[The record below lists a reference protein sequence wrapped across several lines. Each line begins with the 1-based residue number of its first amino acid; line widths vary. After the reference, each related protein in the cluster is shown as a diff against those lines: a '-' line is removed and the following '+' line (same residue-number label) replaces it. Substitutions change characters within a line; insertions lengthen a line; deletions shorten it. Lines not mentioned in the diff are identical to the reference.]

1 MCYFLQTS
9 QTSGHNISKRTSSC
23 KVRTRTFLRRDAM
36 HAALFSRFFCPSLS
50 WPVWTRSQSVAKLAD
65 RTASQHLS
73 GFCDVIGNLTIWFPV
88 GHFLL
93 VVVWNRAFVTDNIV
107 VIGCMSRAASSDRAV
122 SRTRQLIGA
131 RWRFRTRILC
141 SRPIIAIAEFT
152 CNLHNY
158 CRQPEKPLQHRQRSL
173 HDHSGS
179 LLSLR

>member
-1 MCYFLQTS
+1 VCYLLQTS

-93 VVVWNRAFVTDNIV
+93 VVLYPL
-107 VIGCMSRAASSDRAV
+107 GS
-122 SRTRQLIGA
+122 
-131 RWRFRTRILC
+131 
-141 SRPIIAIAEFT
+141 
-152 CNLHNY
+152 
-158 CRQPEKPLQHRQRSL
+158 KPLYLTVSGIFIVKCQVMVDMTLIRPLNKGQGHSFWCQSICYRRLPIYRLSIVSFALGRTVYPQYIPYRQMTTDR
-173 HDHSGS
+173 
-179 LLSLR
+179 RNTVA